1 MKLLVGN
8 AMPDFSVT
16 SLGKGNISMKDLV
29 GETPTAVYFLR
40 YAGCTLCQLD
50 MITIH
55 EEYAKL
61 EEAGA
66 KAIVVIQSTAEKL
79 KDSAFAYDII
89 CDPSMALYKELE
101 IVAAPSVD
109 VLIGGKTMEKIEKSK
124 ARGYVHGEYEG
135 EELQLPAV
143 FIVDKDL
150 KVIYSRYAKDL
161 SDLPDMDEVCSV
173 IRQNA

>member
-1 MKLLVGN
+1 MKLSVGN
-8 AMPDFSVT
+8 IMPDFVVT
-16 SLGKGNISMKDLV
+16 SLAKGDISMKDLV
-29 GETPTAVYFLR
+29 GGTPTAVYFLR

-55 EEYAKL
+55 EEYSKL
-61 EEAGA
+61 VEAGA
-66 KAIVVIQSTAEKL
+66 KALVVIQSPAEKL
-79 KDSAFAYDII
+79 KDSAFAYDIV
-89 CDPSMALYKELE
+89 CDPSMDLYKELE

-109 VLIGGKTMEKIEKSK
+109 VLIGGKTMEKIERSK
-124 ARGYVHGEYEG
+124 ARGFVHGEYEG

-161 SDLPDMDEVCSV
+161 SDIPDMDEVCSA
-173 IRQNA
+173 IRQDA

>member
-1 MKLLVGN
+1 MKLSVGN
-8 AMPDFSVT
+8 TMPDFAVSMIC
-16 SLGKGNISMKDLV
+16 KGDISMKELV
-29 GETPTAVYFLR
+29 GGTPTAVYFLR

-55 EEYAKL
+55 EEYSKL
-61 EEAGA
+61 LEAGA
-66 KAIVVIQSTAEKL
+66 KALVVIQSPAEKL
-79 KDSAFAYDII
+79 KDADFAYDII

-101 IVAAPSVD
+101 IAAAPSVE
-109 VLIGGKTMEKIEKSK
+109 VLIGGSTMEKIERSK
-124 ARGYVHGEYEG
+124 ARGFVHGEYEG

-161 SDLPDMDEVCSV
+161 SDIPDMDEVCNV